1 MSRDTSE
8 SHPGRPLGQ
17 FGRVKRVPGVGR
29 CGRSEADRD
38 PYLVLRGLS
47 DAPYRLPR
55 PTNGEAS
62 NAIHR
67 TSPFTHSAKFVPKI
81 LHVRVRIVCSDL
93 IRQANRTKPE
103 GNKLRIAKRKSAS
116 LARDTMTR
124 ARLRRVR

>member
-38 PYLVLRGLS
+38 PYLVLRGLWG
-47 DAPYRLPR
+47 APYRLRR

-67 TSPFTHSAKFVPKI
+67 TSPFTHSRKLNLRSYLI
-81 LHVRVRIVCSDL
+81 L
-93 IRQANRTKPE
+93 
-103 GNKLRIAKRKSAS
+103 GNPHSSAQQQLYDQS
-116 LARDTMTR
+116 KEDVLTPRHPDGHEP
-124 ARLRRVR
+124 